1 MIASSKIGIIGV
13 GEGSTEHF
21 DNFRYAIGESPIDIL
36 KKTNGSLKVGVM
48 FKDWT
53 KEPFMVSNQTPI
65 TRRAG
70 ESLFYI
76 EKLIADGKKQK
87 DTSLDA
93 YWNNTVPKWYADPQ
107 RNKNK
112 LVPTLQYHFNTDC
125 IWCAFSFL
133 SISNTTCRCWSF
145 DGIFIGIGCL
155 LFFVVEMLPAS
166 IKKTKYTVYDP
177 LLREQTL

>member
-1 MIASSKIGIIGV
+1 MKEVKKIAVVGGGTAGYITALTLARRLNCKIDMIASSKIGIIGV

-36 KKTNGSLKVGVM
+36 RKTNGSLKVGVM

-87 DTSLDA
+87 DTSLNA
-93 YWNNTVPKWYADPQ
+93 YWNNTVPKWYADPERN
-107 RNKNK
+107 RNK
-112 LVPTLQYHFNTDC
+112 
-125 IWCAFSFL
+125 
-133 SISNTTCRCWSF
+133 
-145 DGIFIGIGCL
+145 
-155 LFFVVEMLPAS
+155 
-166 IKKTKYTVYDP
+166 
-177 LLREQTL
+177 LRILIE